1 LQFFFMY
8 YNFAMWII
16 DTFEIQNKSSGAVMS
31 EVLGKV
37 VWVIIQHMILPMII
51 FMLLYKR
58 FAQLLMTSL
67 LLILHAFVFCI
78 ELEKQSVCRGEKLII
93 LMLSLNAWL
102 LLACIKYWI
111 LFILVTWFSMLYAE
125 QTHTKES

>member
-1 LQFFFMY
+1 
-8 YNFAMWII
+8 MWII

-37 VWVIIQHMILPMII
+37 VWVIIQHMILPMIT
-51 FMLLYKR
+51 FMLLYKC

-78 ELEKQSVCRGEKLII
+78 ELEKQYAGEK
-93 LMLSLNAWL
+93 S
-102 LLACIKYWI
+102 
-111 LFILVTWFSMLYAE
+111 
-125 QTHTKES
+125 

>member
-1 LQFFFMY
+1 MY

-37 VWVIIQHMILPMII
+37 VWVNIQHMILP
-51 FMLLYKR
+51 LYKC

-78 ELEKQSVCRGEKLII
+78 ELEKQSVCRGEKVII

>member
-1 LQFFFMY
+1 MQFFSCMY

-37 VWVIIQHMILPMII
+37 VWVNIQHMILP
-51 FMLLYKR
+51 LYKR